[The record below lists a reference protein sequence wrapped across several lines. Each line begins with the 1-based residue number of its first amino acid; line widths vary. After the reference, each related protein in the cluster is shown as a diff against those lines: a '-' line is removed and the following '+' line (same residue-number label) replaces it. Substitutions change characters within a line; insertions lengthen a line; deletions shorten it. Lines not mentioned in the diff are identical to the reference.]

1 MKQFKAIFN
10 IIILAFVAIASI
22 SMILYAYF
30 MSSKDILFNLSYI
43 LTLCLLGFT
52 AIGIIGFAIY
62 FLATNFNKA
71 KTSLIG
77 VAIFAAILLISFI
90 LSKGETGEFYDKF
103 GLSYTQVK
111 LVGAGL
117 IATYITFVGVILV
130 AIYSEISKFF
140 K

>member
-10 IIILAFVAIASI
+10 IIILAFVAVASI

-30 MSSKDILFNLSYI
+30 MSSKGTLFNLSYI
-43 LTLCLLGFT
+43 FTLLLF
-52 AIGIIGFAIY
+52 ALVVLSIVAFAIY
-62 FLATNFNKA
+62 FLATQFKKA

-77 VAIFAAILLISFI
+77 VALFAVILLISFI
-90 LSKGETGEFYDKF
+90 LSKGEAGEFYDKF
-103 GLSYTQVK
+103 GLSPTQVK

-117 IATYITFVGVILV
+117 IATYITFFGVILAAV
-130 AIYSEISKFF
+130 YSEISKFF